1 MGALYAVV
9 FANRCRSNHHRL
21 AVDALRHLQ
30 APQAERWRTMLLRH
44 HVEYLGGAKAPDELF
59 KDFKNHVLHVR
70 EGEWGG
76 AIESCEE
83 WYRRT
88 VRALREKDWR
98 QAAWC
103 AGVMSHYFVDPLQP
117 FHTHQTEEENVI
129 HRAVEWSFSKSY
141 GTFQEIL
148 VRDLGGYPKIEVPEG
163 ADWLAQ
169 MLRAGAHASNAHY
182 ETIIDHYDFKRG
194 VKDPLAGLDQELKDT
209 VAKLVGHAVI
219 GLARVLDRAFAEASV
234 APPQI
239 SGALEAVLLGLSTPI
254 DAILKAIDDVNARRE
269 VEAQY
274 AEFRRTGKVRATLG
288 EDDRAVRALHAEE
301 VLKTPLS
308 SLDCKWPR
316 EIGSKARTGAPARG
330 GKKRKAKRK
339 AKNRRAAPVLVA
351 RAVIPSAS
359 PPAVAAPAAPLAS
372 LPVKL
377 VAAPEAASPRV
388 EPPAPAKT
396 RKAQAQKTPRELPV
410 GAPLARRDKVLPPC
424 PLSEDAPVVQAP
436 AIGPKTAKRLEAI
449 GVRTVADLLRLDPD
463 RAQADIGVRHISAQ
477 TIRDWQSQARLA
489 CTVPGLKSREAQA
502 LAACGV
508 CDARDLVARDA
519 EQLCE
524 AIGEWGISDAGQ
536 RAWGNAPAP
545 TADDVAT
552 WMLRARRML
561 PPESEAREERRET
574 VAA

>member
-9 FANRCRSNHHRL
+9 FASRCRSNHHRL

-30 APQAERWRTMLLRH
+30 VSEAEQWRTMLLRYH
-44 HVEYLGGAKAPDELF
+44 GEYLGGAKAPDELF

-88 VRALREKDWR
+88 VRALREKDWP

-148 VRDLGGYPKIEVPEG
+148 VRDLGGYPKVSIPEG

-169 MLRAGAHASNAHY
+169 MVREGARTSNAHY

-194 VKDPLAGLDQELKDT
+194 VKDPQAGLDQELKDT
-209 VAKLVGHAVI
+209 VAKLVGRAVI
-219 GLARVLDRAFAEASV
+219 GLARVLDRAFSEAAV
-234 APPQI
+234 APPKI
-239 SGALEAVLLGLSTPI
+239 NGALETVLLGLAMPI
-254 DAILKAIDDVNARRE
+254 DAVLKAIDDVNARRE

-274 AEFRRTGKVRATLG
+274 AEYRRTGKVRETLG
-288 EDDRAVRALHAEE
+288 EDDRVVRALHAEE

-316 EIGSKARTGAPARG
+316 EIGAKARTGTPARG
-330 GKKRKAKRK
+330 AKKRKSKGRRRRK
-339 AKNRRAAPVLVA
+339 AAPPVLVA
-351 RAVIPSAS
+351 RAVAAPGVPMPVS
-359 PPAVAAPAAPLAS
+359 PAAPAAA
-372 LPVKL
+372 PVKL
-377 VAAPEAASPRV
+377 ALSHEAATPIVDAPR
-388 EPPAPAKT
+388 PTKA
-396 RKAQAQKTPRELPV
+396 RKASTPKAPRELPV

-424 PLSEDAPVVQAP
+424 PLSEEAPVVQAP
-436 AIGPKTAKRLEAI
+436 AIGPKTAQRLQAI

-508 CDARDLVARDA
+508 RDARDLVAHDA

-524 AIGEWGISDAGQ
+524 AIGEWGITDAGQ

-552 WMLRARRML
+552 WMLRARRAL
-561 PPESEAREERRET
+561 PPESEARVERRE
-574 VAA
+574 VAAA